1 MEFFINNI
9 IVIIFLPIWISF
21 IIFFNNFAD
30 FSHSKKLTYFITFLS
45 SLVGFI
51 FSLGCFY
58 YFISD
63 PLKTFEMNLM
73 WLPFND
79 FSISFGILID
89 KLSCLF
95 LSLFFFINLI
105 VQTYSYHYLIK
116 NTSFHMFFIIL
127 NLFNFSIVSFLLSNN
142 LIQSCIFLILINA
155 ICYLFNNFSYNTIDV
170 SNKTKNIF
178 LLNGLSDI
186 CLFSSIVSFIY
197 FILNYSQ
204 ETDVSSL
211 LFINLPMISLNI
223 NSFVSNSFYI
233 SLISLFLVSII
244 IRLGIIPFHLGPLSL
259 NKSISCFSSIYIP
272 IVILSLPI
280 FLFIRILPIFS
291 FNENIFNYLNYFI
304 ILSSIIF
311 AICAIYQI
319 RLNKVLIYLALS
331 KFAIVFV
338 ILNLGYF
345 NQALYITISDVI
357 TFTLLFLISGL
368 VLYNFNYSD
377 NLKYIKLNSKIPLLC
392 FLIGIMSL
400 SNLFFGG
407 FFSLKSISYNLLN
420 DKNIL
425 LLIILN
431 LVSFLVTF
439 ASFRLFFILYNK
451 DKTFDNKSKW
461 IKLPIVVLTISLIF
475 LSYFEKYFTFELCSI
490 KFNLISKIYIVFNV
504 FAIIITYKLSQQNSL
519 INLKPKLIQNI
530 AINNLYANDF
540 FFIFK
545 RIYKV
550 LCKII
555 NIKLFCILKKNSKRE
570 DKTI

>member
-9 IVIIFLPIWISF
+9 IVILFLPIWISF

-30 FSHSKKLTYFITFLS
+30 FSHSKKLTYFLTFLN
-45 SLVGFI
+45 SLAGFI
-51 FSLGCFY
+51 FSLGCLY
-58 YFISD
+58 YFISN
-63 PLKTFEMNLM
+63 PQKTFEMNLM
-73 WLPFND
+73 WLHFSD
-79 FSISFGILID
+79 FSISFGMLID

-116 NTSFHMFFIIL
+116 NTSFHMFFILL
-127 NLFNFSIVSFLLSNN
+127 NLFNFSVVSFLLSNN
-142 LIQSCIFLILINA
+142 LIQSCIFLILLNA

-186 CLFSSIVSFIY
+186 CLIISMVSFIY

-204 ETDVSSL
+204 ETNVSSL
-211 LFINLPMISLNI
+211 LFINLSMISLNV
-223 NSFVSNSFYI
+223 NSFVSNVVYI
-233 SLISLFLVSII
+233 FLISLFLISII
-244 IRLGIIPFHLGPLSL
+244 IRMGIIPFHIGPLSL
-259 NKSISCFSSIYIP
+259 NKSLSCFSSIYIP
-272 IVILSLPI
+272 IIILSIPI
-280 FLFIRILPIFS
+280 FLFIRIWPIFS
-291 FNENIFNYLNYFI
+291 FNENIFTYFNPYI
-304 ILSSIIF
+304 LLSSIIF

-345 NQALYITISDVI
+345 YQALFMTIVDVI
-357 TFTLLFLISGL
+357 TFALLFLISGL

-392 FLIGIMSL
+392 FLIGIISL
-400 SNLFFGG
+400 SNLFFAG

-431 LVSFLVTF
+431 IVSFLVTF

-451 DKTFDNKSKW
+451 DKTFDNKSQW
-461 IKLPIVVLTISLIF
+461 IRLPIVFLTLSLIF
-475 LSYFEKYFTFELCSI
+475 LSYFEKYSTLEICSFR
-490 KFNLISKIYIVFNV
+490 FNLISKIYLIFNI
-504 FAIIITYKLSQQNSL
+504 FAIIITYNLSKQNAL

-540 FFIFK
+540 FFLFK
-545 RIYKV
+545 RFYKF

-555 NIKLFCILKKNSKRE
+555 NMKSFCIFGKIKKRE

>member
-9 IVIIFLPIWISF
+9 IVILFLPIWISF

-30 FSHSKKLTYFITFLS
+30 FSHSKKLTYIITFLN
-45 SLVGFI
+45 SLAGFI
-51 FSLGCFY
+51 FSLGCLY
-58 YFISD
+58 YFIAN
-63 PLKTFEMNLM
+63 PMKTFEMNLM

-79 FSISFGILID
+79 FAISFGILID

-105 VQTYSYHYLIK
+105 IQTYSYHYLIN

-127 NLFNFSIVSFLLSNN
+127 NLFNFSVVSFLLSNN

-186 CLFSSIVSFIY
+186 CLLTSIVSFIY

-211 LFINLPMISLNI
+211 LFINLSMISLNV
-223 NSFVSNSFYI
+223 NSFVSNGVYI
-233 SLISLFLVSII
+233 FLMSLFLISII
-244 IRLGIIPFHLGPLSL
+244 IRMGIIPFHTGPLSL

-280 FLFIRILPIFS
+280 FLFIRIWSIFLY
-291 FNENIFNYLNYFI
+291 NENIFTYLNHFI

-311 AICAIYQI
+311 AISAIYQI

-331 KFAIVFV
+331 KFALVFV
-338 ILNLGYF
+338 ILNLGYYK
-345 NQALYITISDVI
+345 QALYITICDVI
-357 TFTLLFLISGL
+357 TFALLFLISGL

-377 NLKYIKLNSKIPLLC
+377 NLKYIKLNSKIPLVC

-400 SNLFFGG
+400 SNLFFAG
-407 FFSLKSISYNLLN
+407 FFSLKLISYNLLS

-425 LLIILN
+425 LFIILN
-431 LVSFLVTF
+431 LISFLVTF
-439 ASFRLFFILYNK
+439 ASFRLFFLLYNK
-451 DKTFDNKSKW
+451 DKTFDNKSQW
-461 IKLPIVVLTISLIF
+461 IRLPIVVLTLSLIL
-475 LSYFEKYFTFELCSI
+475 LSCFEKYFTLEICSI
-490 KFNLISKIYIVFNV
+490 KFNLISKIYLMFNI
-504 FAIIITYKLSQQNSL
+504 FAIIITYKLSQQNAL
-519 INLKPKLIQNI
+519 INLKPKIIQNI
-530 AINNLYANDF
+530 AINNLYAQDF

-545 RIYKV
+545 RFYKF

-555 NIKLFCILKKNSKRE
+555 NIQSFCIFEKISKRE
-570 DKTI
+570 NKTI